1 VQADRGMIVQVRV
14 LPAAAGIGATEG
26 RRAVAA
32 DPHIVKPHGDDA
44 TAEPSLELSEIATAY
59 IRRVYTSTRE
69 WYAVAEAKA
78 QLLLTVNG
86 AFVTILFGTLFGR
99 ADGLHAG
106 VAHFGPETW
115 AFLGVTVAALASALA
130 CAAGS
135 LWSFHGR
142 AKGELAEL
150 KVDPDNPD
158 TYRPEALWYF
168 GHLARLRPKALLEK
182 LSGAGQELEATALSY
197 NVIDLSTK
205 VLRKH
210 RLVNMGWA
218 LTALEL
224 IALIAAGTSFFIRAQ
239 L

>member
-1 VQADRGMIVQVRV
+1 MIVQ
-14 LPAAAGIGATEG
+14 LGATGDSGNSSRGGEK
-26 RRAVAA
+26 AVST
-32 DPHIVKPHGDDA
+32 DPHVAKPRRDDA
-44 TAEPSLELSEIATAY
+44 TAEPSPETSEIATAY

-69 WYAVAEAKA
+69 WYAVAETKA

-86 AFVTILFGTLFGR
+86 AFVTILFGILFGR
-99 ADGLHAG
+99 AGGVQAG
-106 VAHFGPETW
+106 VTHFGPETW
-115 AFLGVTVAALASALA
+115 AFLGVAVAALVSALA

-142 AKGELAEL
+142 AKGELARL
-150 KVDPDNPD
+150 DVDTGNPD
-158 TYRPEALWYF
+158 TYRPEVLWYF
-168 GHLARLRPKALLEK
+168 GHLAHLKPKAVAEK
-182 LSGAGQELEATALSY
+182 LRDAGQEFEAKALSY
-197 NVIDLSTK
+197 NVVDLSVK